1 MMKITI
7 NSIYDDDLTIFAG
20 NTLIEN
26 DSRLADIYAIAG
38 DLDLICEMSFGARE
52 LLRRNIKNDDN
63 CAYIYD
69 MSKINR
75 HVYAVLIENMNKYF
89 ALMNSESLML
99 ETSPDTSYF
108 DEYTRGENEQTR
120 EYGSRVNTNTYGDID
135 TTHNVGATSQTTQ
148 NGARENTNSVSAFS
162 TDDFNPTD
170 KTNGA
175 QSTDTTNFASQSNT
189 EKIQH
194 ANDTQTQGSHL
205 DKITN
210 DETTDTRRGVRD
222 LVDNVSKYR
231 RFFDKSVLL
240 TIVTDCVN
248 AIAYSMYL

>member
-1 MMKITI
+1 MKITI
-7 NSIYDDDLTIFAG
+7 NDIYDDNLTIFAG

-26 DSRLADIYAIAG
+26 DARLSEIFAMSD

-52 LLRRNIKNDDN
+52 LLRHNIKNDN
-63 CAYIYD
+63 EHGYIYD
-69 MSKINR
+69 MTKINR
-75 HVYAVLIENMNKYF
+75 HVYAIMIENILKYMT
-89 ALMNSESLML
+89 LLTTQESLV
-99 ETSPDTSYF
+99 ETGGEISYRDTYV
-108 DEYTRGENEQTR
+108 RGENEQTR
-120 EYGSRVNTNTYGDID
+120 EYGSRQDTTTYGDVN

-162 TDDFNPTD
+162 TNTFNPTD

-175 QSTDTTNFASQSNT
+175 QSTDVVNFAAQSNSEQT
-189 EKIQH
+189 TH
-194 ANDTQTQGSHL
+194 GNDTRTQGSHL

-210 DETTDTRRGVRD
+210 DETTDTKTGVRD
-222 LVDNVSKYR
+222 LIDNVSKYR

-248 AIAYSMYL
+248 AITYSMYL